1 MTSQMRVLRGL
12 EPVPDELKGSV
23 LAIGNFDG
31 VHLGHQAV
39 LRREQG
45 LARALGAPFGAML
58 FEPHPRQFFQPER
71 PFFRLTTLDRKLEL
85 LDALGLDLAVVVD
98 FNADL
103 ARLTARAFVERLL
116 VGWLAVR
123 YVVVGYDFYFGRG
136 REGSPELLQNLGQ
149 ELGFGVT
156 VVEPAHVG
164 GVKHSSSRVRELLAA
179 GDAAG
184 AARVLGR
191 PWQVSGTV
199 ISGAQIGAG
208 LGYPTANI
216 ALEAGLELKHG
227 IYAARVHEGGRT
239 WKAAAYLGTR
249 PTFDNGKPLLEVFL
263 LDFDGD
269 LYGRTIRIDLID
281 RVRDDRAFESI
292 DALKVQ
298 MAEDVAQIR
307 RLLE

>member
-1 MTSQMRVLRGL
+1 MRVLRGL
-12 EPVPDELKGSV
+12 EPIPEDLKGSV
-23 LAIGNFDG
+23 VAIGNFDG

-58 FEPHPRQFFQPER
+58 FEPHPRQFFQPDK
-71 PFFRLTTLDRKLEL
+71 PFFRLTTLERKLEL
-85 LDALGLDLAVVVD
+85 LDELGLDLAVVVD

-103 ARLTARAFVERLL
+103 AGLSARAFVERLL
-116 VGWLAVR
+116 VGWLCVR
-123 YVVVGYDFYFGRG
+123 HVVVGFDFYFGRG
-136 REGSPELLQNLGQ
+136 REGSPDLLRQLGE

-156 VVEPAHVG
+156 VVEPAQER
-164 GVKHSSSRVRELLAA
+164 GVKHSSSRVRELLAE

-199 ISGAQIGAG
+199 IGGAHIGTG
-208 LGYPTANI
+208 LGFPTANV
-216 ALEAGLELKHG
+216 ALDAGLALKHG
-227 IYAARVHEGGRT
+227 IYAARVHEGGRI
-239 WKAAAYLGTR
+239 WEAAAYLGTR
-249 PTFDNGKPLLEVFL
+249 PTFDNGRPLLEVFL
-263 LDFDGD
+263 LDFDGN
-269 LYGRTIRIDLID
+269 LYGRTIHIDLIA

-292 DALKVQ
+292 DALKMQ
-298 MAEDVAQIR
+298 MAEDVAQVR